1 MGKYV
6 FYVFSALL
14 LVGCAQDRMKQQQ
27 AVSYSA
33 EGKSVEVYTTAD
45 SSDLRLTPT
54 GTLSFT
60 PAQQPKETEICVF
73 VNPSVTFQE
82 FLGIGGA
89 ITDASAEV
97 FARLSLE
104 KQKEFLTAYYDR
116 EKGIG
121 YSLMRTTIHSSDFS
135 SGSYTY
141 IEEGDSALVTFN
153 IDHDRQVRIPL
164 IKGATETAGG
174 TLMLYASPWSPPA
187 FMKDNKN
194 MLRGG
199 KLLPGYAQAWANYY
213 VKFIKAYEAEGM
225 PIWGISV
232 QNEPMATQ
240 TWESCIYTAEEERD
254 FLKNFLGPTLER
266 EGLGDKNIIVWDHNR
281 DLMNYRANV
290 IFDDPEAAKYA
301 WGLGFHWYET
311 WTGGDPMFDNVR
323 RVHEAYP
330 EKKLMFTEGCVEKFD
345 TARYLYWPN
354 GERYGRS
361 MINDFN
367 NGTVGWTDWNILLD
381 ETGGP
386 NHVGNFCFAPVHAD
400 TRTGELIYT
409 PSYYYIGHLSRFIR
423 PGAVRVSTA
432 SSRSMLLSTSFLNP
446 DGKMVTVVMNQG
458 DVKADYQLFAG
469 AFQTA
474 VTIPAHAIQTLVY

>member
-135 SGSYTY
+135 
-141 IEEGDSALVTFN
+141 
-153 IDHDRQVRIPL
+153 
-164 IKGATETAGG
+164 
-174 TLMLYASPWSPPA
+174 
-187 FMKDNKN
+187 
-194 MLRGG
+194 
-199 KLLPGYAQAWANYY
+199 
-213 VKFIKAYEAEGM
+213 
-225 PIWGISV
+225 
-232 QNEPMATQ
+232 
-240 TWESCIYTAEEERD
+240 
-254 FLKNFLGPTLER
+254 
-266 EGLGDKNIIVWDHNR
+266 
-281 DLMNYRANV
+281 
-290 IFDDPEAAKYA
+290 
-301 WGLGFHWYET
+301 
-311 WTGGDPMFDNVR
+311 
-323 RVHEAYP
+323 
-330 EKKLMFTEGCVEKFD
+330 
-345 TARYLYWPN
+345 
-354 GERYGRS
+354 
-361 MINDFN
+361 
-367 NGTVGWTDWNILLD
+367 
-381 ETGGP
+381 
-386 NHVGNFCFAPVHAD
+386 
-400 TRTGELIYT
+400 
-409 PSYYYIGHLSRFIR
+409 
-423 PGAVRVSTA
+423 
-432 SSRSMLLSTSFLNP
+432 
-446 DGKMVTVVMNQG
+446 
-458 DVKADYQLFAG
+458 
-469 AFQTA
+469 
-474 VTIPAHAIQTLVY
+474 